1 MIIRSLII
9 PIVIIASILTI
20 TIYSLPAFGFVV
32 LPKVSNN
39 DDIANEL
46 LIAARWTNVSKSLV
60 NQNFR
65 GLGGGIEYA
74 IAPSFCSQILPRFI
88 DRPQPSCEEIQQS
101 IQQTFDI
108 WAQGHPILKFVNVSS
123 LIKTQ
128 LDKTLFNLEKNTDR
142 QQFFGAEIDLFALSQ
157 EVIFIPFR
165 GIAYTYSAFSLRE
178 KPFSTN
184 NHQIDGGTIM
194 SADIIFNLGKCYYLT
209 NDSANQFCN
218 HFTTVLLHEIGHA
231 LGLDH
236 PDENR
241 LHNFDTDNNPKNEI
255 VINCQNQLQGLKPS
269 QNIDPQA
276 VMNSKLEEAAPIKLA
291 LSFDDLGGRDF
302 LYPICIAGKDKY
314 PIQWQFLVIWIGG
327 ILSIVLAAYK
337 YERYISRKRTKIY

>member
-74 IAPSFCSQILPRFI
+74 IAPNICSQILPRFI
-88 DRPQPSCEEIQQS
+88 DLPQPSCEEIQQS

-123 LIKTQ
+123 EIKAQ
-128 LDKTLFNLEKNTDR
+128 LDLGGKANS
-142 QQFFGAEIDLFALSQ
+142 QQFVGAEIDLIALSR
-157 EVIFIPFR
+157 ETYLYKT
-165 GIAYTYSAFSLRE
+165 IAYTHAAAIDE
-178 KPFSTN
+178 KPFGTN
-184 NHQIDGGTIM
+184 YRSINGKTLM
-194 SADIIFNLGKCYYLT
+194 SADIVFNLGRCYYLT
-209 NDSANQFCN
+209 TRSANQYCN
-218 HFTTVLLHEIGHA
+218 HFSTVLLHEIGHA
-231 LGLDH
+231 LGLAH
-236 PDENR
+236 
-241 LHNFDTDNNPKNEI
+241 
-255 VINCQNQLQGLKPS
+255 
-269 QNIDPQA
+269 
-276 VMNSKLEEAAPIKLA
+276 
-291 LSFDDLGGRDF
+291 
-302 LYPICIAGKDKY
+302 
-314 PIQWQFLVIWIGG
+314 
-327 ILSIVLAAYK
+327 
-337 YERYISRKRTKIY
+337 